1 MIPYFS
7 QKVYNEFAGNEKT
20 KGGDYK
26 NHLKLNRSIFKNKY
40 IRRNELYEDLK
51 NS

>member
-20 KGGDYK
+20 KGGSYK
-26 NHLKLNRSIFKNKY
+26 KSYKFQKPISKKIIY
-40 IRRNELYEDLK
+40 RRNELYEDLK

>member
-7 QKVYNEFAGNEKT
+7 QKVYNEFAGNKKA

-26 NHLKLNRSIFKNKY
+26 NHTNLRSRF
-40 IRRNELYEDLK
+40 LK
-51 NS
+51 NNI

>member
-7 QKVYNEFAGNEKT
+7 QKVYNEFAGNTKA

-26 NHLKLNRSIFKNKY
+26 NHTNLKSRF
-40 IRRNELYEDLK
+40 LK
-51 NS
+51 NNI

>member
-7 QKVYNEFAGNEKT
+7 QKVYNEFAGNEKA

-26 NHLKLNRSIFKNKY
+26 NHIKLKSRF
-40 IRRNELYEDLK
+40 LK
-51 NS
+51 NNI

>member
-7 QKVYNEFAGNEKT
+7 QKVYNEFAGNEKA

-26 NHLKLNRSIFKNKY
+26 NHTNHKSRF
-40 IRRNELYEDLK
+40 LK
-51 NS
+51 NNILVE

>member
-7 QKVYNEFAGNEKT
+7 QKVYNEFAGNEKRKVVIT
-20 KGGDYK
+20 KSYK
-26 NHLKLNRSIFKNKY
+26 SQKPISKKIIY
-40 IRRNELYEDLK
+40 RRNELYEDLK

>member
-7 QKVYNEFAGNEKT
+7 QKVYNEFAGNEKA

-26 NHLKLNRSIFKNKY
+26 NHINLKSRF
-40 IRRNELYEDLK
+40 LK
-51 NS
+51 NNI

>member
-7 QKVYNEFAGNEKT
+7 QKVYNEFAGNEKA

-26 NHLKLNRSIFKNKY
+26 NHLNFKSRFQKIIY
-40 IRRNELYEDLK
+40 RRNELYEDLK

>member
-26 NHLKLNRSIFKNKY
+26 NHTNLKSQF
-40 IRRNELYEDLK
+40 LK
-51 NS
+51 NNIYEERIL